1 MSSKRVLTPTQY
13 RLIQDATG
21 DAHLPLKVQTPRSLR
36 WDPLHSPN
44 LSPDEEDQSRII
56 QDISDAHLPL
66 QGQTPRSLRWDP
78 LHSPNLSPEEDQC
91 RIIQDVDA
99 HLPLKVQ
106 TPRSLRWDPLHSPNL
121 SPDEEDQSRIIQDV
135 SDAHLPLKVQTPRSL
150 RWDLPALDSSNLSP
164 CEEDVTLCCA
174 LRSSEYDLTAC
185 ASISSGLKMKNNS
198 LPSSLALL
206 LQVADLPEIPDWYED
221 QPLKQEPE
229 PKRATIPVLCT
240 PTLDTPQS
248 DYHSLL
254 DYHPTSLCCQDILVE
269 LAATGQCI
277 DTATPELSSSKH
289 EPKAPQ
295 TMPQQ
300 APSHS
305 HWRPQPLRRSYSLV
319 LGERRASEFPYM
331 IPLDVGL
338 GCGLG
343 SPFSPSPISFPI
355 DSDSDFLPQ
364 PAELQCTSPAL
375 SLAMNSHNLY
385 LSPSPPGARRHEAL
399 SVWRPRAP
407 LPPSHA
413 ASPSEDDLRS
423 LEQPFPSTASIW
435 VLDQPSSRP
444 RPPPPPS
451 SALPQSASASASSPQ
466 ATQHGEKKQTWTL
479 EEQITIAVLQAM
491 DLRDLRAA
499 AGQQQQQQQG
509 LYSKLV
515 KSSTRN
521 SKVRKLLGRI
531 WRRACA
537 W

>member
-21 DAHLPLKVQTPRSLR
+21 DAHLPLKVQTPRSL
-36 WDPLHSPN
+36 H
-44 LSPDEEDQSRII
+44 
-56 QDISDAHLPL
+56 IS
-66 QGQTPRSLRWDP
+66 
-78 LHSPNLSPEEDQC
+78 
-91 RIIQDVDA
+91 DA

-106 TPRSLRWDPLHSPNL
+106 TPRSLRWDPLDSPNLSPDEEDQSRIIQDVSDAHLPLQVQTPRSLRWDPLDSPNL

-135 SDAHLPLKVQTPRSL
+135 SDAHLPLKMQTPRSL
-150 RWDLPALDSSNLSP
+150 RWDLPALDSPNLSP

-174 LRSSEYDLTAC
+174 LRSSECDLTAC

-254 DYHPTSLCCQDILVE
+254 DYHPHFL
-269 LAATGQCI
+269 
-277 DTATPELSSSKH
+277 
-289 EPKAPQ
+289 
-295 TMPQQ
+295 
-300 APSHS
+300 
-305 HWRPQPLRRSYSLV
+305 
-319 LGERRASEFPYM
+319 

-385 LSPSPPGARRHEAL
+385 LSPSSPGARRLEAL

-407 LPPSHA
+407 LPPCHA

-435 VLDQPSSRP
+435 VLDQPSSRS

-451 SALPQSASASASSPQ
+451 STFPQSASASSPQ

-499 AGQQQQQQQG
+499 AGQQQRQQQQG

-515 KSSTRN
+515 R
-521 SKVRKLLGRI
+521 SKYQE
-531 WRRACA
+531 
-537 W
+537 

>member
-13 RLIQDATG
+13 RLIQDLTG
-21 DAHLPLKVQTPRSLR
+21 DGHLPLKVQTPR
-36 WDPLHSPN
+36 DPLDSPN
-44 LSPDEEDQSRII
+44 LSPDEEDQFR
-56 QDISDAHLPL
+56 L
-66 QGQTPRSLRWDP
+66 
-78 LHSPNLSPEEDQC
+78 
-91 RIIQDVDA
+91 
-99 HLPLKVQ
+99 
-106 TPRSLRWDPLHSPNL
+106 
-121 SPDEEDQSRIIQDV
+121 IQDV

-150 RWDLPALDSSNLSP
+150 RWDLPALDSPNLSP
-164 CEEDVTLCCA
+164 CEEDVTLCYA
-174 LRSSEYDLTAC
+174 LRSSECDLTAC
-185 ASISSGLKMKNNS
+185 ASISSGLKMKNSS

-206 LQVADLPEIPDWYED
+206 LQAADLPEIPDWYED

-229 PKRATIPVLCT
+229 PKRTTIPVLCT

-305 HWRPQPLRRSYSLV
+305 HWCPQPLRRSYSLV

-375 SLAMNSHNLY
+375 SLAMNSNNLY
-385 LSPSPPGARRHEAL
+385 LSPSSPGARRLEAL

-407 LPPSHA
+407 LPPPHA

-435 VLDQPSSRP
+435 VLDQPSLRP
-444 RPPPPPS
+444 RPLPPPS
-451 SALPQSASASASSPQ
+451 SALPQSAPASSRE
-466 ATQHGEKKQTWTL
+466 ATQHGDKKQTWTL

-499 AGQQQQQQQG
+499 AGQQQLG
-509 LYSKLV
+509 LHSKLV
-515 KSSTRN
+515 SSSTRN

-531 WRRACA
+531 WRRACV